1 MPDSWN
7 IHGHSCE
14 ENMNAHECAANEQK
28 YSCLIRGIFMS
39 IRVKRTRILLGGDY
53 RISVTVPILDN
64 ISSGVPMRAY
74 LILQR

>member
-14 ENMNAHECAANEQK
+14 ENMNDHECVTNDQK
-28 YSCLIRGIFMS
+28 NSCLIRGIFMA
-39 IRVKRTRILLGGDY
+39 ICVKRTRILLGDDY
-53 RISVTVPILDN
+53 LISVTVPILDN

>member
-7 IHGHSCE
+7 INVHSCE

-39 IRVKRTRILLGGDY
+39 ICVKRT
-53 RISVTVPILDN
+53 
-64 ISSGVPMRAY
+64 
-74 LILQR
+74 